1 MPLGLTM
8 TYPVGPADLQFKCYA
23 QALEAD
29 PKHAYVLCNLGFAD
43 RGTIIWRADPKH
55 ADAWFNLCAEDG
67 GNVATENI
75 EFYMKHVL
83 ETHFST
89 D

>member
-8 TYPVGPADLQFKCYA
+8 TYLVGPADLPFKCYA

-43 RGTIIWRADPKH
+43 RGTIISRADQKH
-55 ADAWFNLCAEDG
+55 ADACFNLCVEDG

-75 EFYMKHVL
+75 EFYMKNVL